1 MTKVLET
8 PVLDETAMAELAG
21 ELAERLRAPMVV
33 FLEGD
38 LGAGKT
44 TFTRAVLR
52 SLGYRGA
59 VKSPT
64 YGILEQYPLK
74 HFELV
79 HLDLYRIIETGELEF
94 LGLDDLHH
102 SHAVFM
108 IEWPERGA
116 SRLPASDLTI
126 QFSQLRS
133 QNPLRKS
140 FFIRSI
146 TFLASFHI

>member
-1 MTKVLET
+1 MI
-8 PVLDETAMAELAG
+8 
-21 ELAERLRAPMVV
+21 V

-52 SLGYRGA
+52 RLGYRGA

-64 YGILEQYPLK
+64 YGILEQYPLE
-74 HFELV
+74 HFELI
-79 HLDLYRIIETGELEF
+79 HLDLYRIVETGELEF
-94 LGLDDLHH
+94 LGLDELHH

-116 SRLPASDLTI
+116 SRLPAPDLTI
-126 QFSQLRS
+126 RFSHQDDQRQL
-133 QNPLRKS
+133 S
-140 FFIRSI
+140 FYCHSSEAVNLCENLSI
-146 TFLASFHI
+146 FVQ